1 MVAAVASMILALARL
16 CTAPLEH
23 LALLWTVGA
32 IPVTAPEDGFA
43 DVELSVV
50 VVYAQSGVEHVQYFQ
65 MRITQ
70 VGVPSSISVAPFST
84 YPSLISILQIVESL
98 KP

>member
-1 MVAAVASMILALARL
+1 MIVAVAAVILALARL
-16 CTAPLEH
+16 CTARFEH
-23 LALLWTVGA
+23 LALLWAVGT

-50 VVYAQSGVEHVQYFQ
+50 VVYAQSGAEHVQYFQ

-84 YPSLISILQIVESL
+84 YPSLISILQIVKWL

>member
-1 MVAAVASMILALARL
+1 MIVAVAAVILALARL
-16 CTAPLEH
+16 CTARFEH
-23 LALLWTVGA
+23 LALLWAVGT

-50 VVYAQSGVEHVQYFQ
+50 VIYAQSGVEHVQYFQ

>member
-50 VVYAQSGVEHVQYFQ
+50 VIYTQSGVEHVQYFQ